1 MELPKEKYQ
10 ELVRH
15 LSNGI
20 LIVDESGD
28 ILYESPA
35 VQRITGYPPAK
46 RTGNQVFE
54 HVHPDDQQNVRET
67 FAEILNAE
75 DDEVVTDEFRYRH
88 KDGSWIWLETRGSNQ
103 TATAIGGYVVSVR
116 DITET
121 KEREN
126 RLKQTTARLEALF
139 ESSPDMIDIHTTDG
153 TIVDANQQFC
163 EAFNQPK
170 DEIVGQKVWDIDQGI
185 KPDELQAIWDGLDVG
200 DRKRIETEFETHDG
214 TRFPVEVHLTR
225 LPVGDGDRF
234 MVVSR
239 DITERTERI
248 EEIERL
254 KERLELAIDG
264 ANLGVWDWD
273 MTTDDVEFNEQWAEM
288 LGYTLDELEPHLH
301 TWESRVHPDDLDD
314 VTAALEAHRQQQTDY
329 YDTEHRMRTADGEWK
344 WIRDLGKIVER
355 DDDGEPI
362 RAVGIHLDVDE
373 WKTRERQ
380 LEALNRVTQELVSAD
395 TREEVAEIGVET
407 MRDLLELEANS
418 IHLYDDDAEELVPV
432 ASTDAIYDLIGEPPT
447 FTGGDSIAWQVYQ
460 KGETRS
466 VDDVHEDSNR
476 YNPATPIRSEL
487 ILPLGK
493 YGVLLAGSSS
503 PETFDEQDALLGE
516 ILAGGL
522 ATALEQLERTEQLR
536 AREQELTEQN
546 DRLEEF
552 ASIVS
557 HDLRNPLTV
566 AEGRLELAATECDSE
581 HLDAIEQ
588 AHERMRTLI
597 DELLSLAREGDA
609 VTDFD
614 LVALDPLVEECWAT
628 VETGAATLITDIDRT
643 VLADTSRL
651 KQLFENLIRNAIDHG
666 GEDVT
671 VTVGALDD
679 GFYVADDGQGIPA
692 DEREDVLRAGYST
705 SEDGTGFGLSIVKE
719 IVTAH
724 DWQIRVTDSTTNGA
738 RFEILG
744 VETVTE

>member
-20 LIVDESGD
+20 LIVGESGD
-28 ILYESPA
+28 ILYESPS
-35 VQRITGYPPAK
+35 VQRITGYPPAE
-46 RTGNQVFE
+46 RVGNQVFE
-54 HVHPDDQQNVRET
+54 HVHPDDQQKVRET
-67 FAEILNAE
+67 FAEILDAE

-88 KDGSWIWLETRGSNQ
+88 KDDSWIWLETRGSNQ

-153 TIVDANQQFC
+153 TIVDVNQQFC

-170 DEIVGQKVWDIDQGI
+170 DEIVGQKVWDIDQEI
-185 KPDELQAIWDGLDVG
+185 DSDELQAIWDGMDVG

-239 DITERTERI
+239 DITERTQRI

-254 KERLELAIDG
+254 KERLELAIEG

-273 MTTDDVEFNEQWAEM
+273 MTTDEVEFNEQWAEM

-380 LEALNRVTQELVSAD
+380 LEALNRVTQELMSAD

-418 IHLYDDDAEELVPV
+418 IHLYDDVADGLVPV
-432 ASTDAIYDLIGEPPT
+432 ASTDAVYDLIGEPPT
-447 FTGGDSIAWQVYQ
+447 FAGGDSIAWRVYQ
-460 KGETRS
+460 RGETLS
-466 VDDVHEDSNR
+466 VDDVHEDPDR

-536 AREQELTEQN
+536 ARERELTEQN

-581 HLDAIEQ
+581 HLDSIEQ

-628 VETGAATLITDIDRT
+628 VETGAATLITDTDRT
-643 VLADTSRL
+643 VRADKSRL

-679 GFYVADDGQGIPA
+679 GFYVEDDGQGIPA
-692 DEREDVLRAGYST
+692 DKREDVLRAGYST
-705 SEDGTGFGLSIVKE
+705 SEDGTGFGLSIVKQ
-719 IVTAH
+719 IVAAH

-738 RFEILG
+738 RFEIHG
-744 VETVTE
+744 VEAVTE